1 MQLCCEINT
10 IFDAIYDWRLKYLLP
25 VIFKKYCFYSVSDF
39 RKMQVF
45 HTWLSGNWLWIPTS
59 KRSLWFFFFFFL
71 NRLLINFAWS
81 TKLFPPSFFQTHAT
95 FHLSIAKC
103 LILQAYMQI
112 VTPCTHTHTHSKHTP
127 VMCMGN

>member
-10 IFDAIYDWRLKYLLP
+10 IFDAIYDWGLKYLLP

-59 KRSLWFFFFFFL
+59 KRSLWFFFL

-81 TKLFPPSFFQTHAT
+81 TKLFPPSFLQIQVTY
-95 FHLSIAKC
+95 HLSIGKVLNSSSLYANSYT
-103 LILQAYMQI
+103 LQL
-112 VTPCTHTHTHSKHTP
+112 HTHPPIKPTP
-127 VMCMGN
+127 VIDMGH